1 MVMDDMRSGGQAVEV
16 QTYNL
21 MIVTCTKM
29 GHPFSAINMYK
40 RYVHAGGV
48 GCKAFPAPLRSCVST
63 TVSGFDDLHDKLP
76 QTCNNSE
83 N

>member
-1 MVMDDMRSGGQAVEV
+1 MALQEAVVVMDDMRSGGQAVEV

-40 RYVHAGGV
+40 RCGAALSLQHIHEDFSQIMILSSKV
-48 GCKAFPAPLRSCVST
+48 VST
-63 TVSGFDDLHDKLP
+63 L
-76 QTCNNSE
+76 QQQE
-83 N
+83 NE

>member
-1 MVMDDMRSGGQAVEV
+1 MHYVDNQGVVQEAVVVMDDMRNGGQAVEV

-40 RYVHAGGV
+40 R
-48 GCKAFPAPLRSCVST
+48 
-63 TVSGFDDLHDKLP
+63 
-76 QTCNNSE
+76 
-83 N
+83 